1 MRMVS
6 FLSFFSSFVFL
17 NFVSVGGQEPSKKG
31 PGPRLLAIYLTEFGH
46 APIGGKPL
54 SRPQGLSI
62 DIDGNLYLADTGNN
76 RVLKI
81 NQDGKLV
88 RQVGGFGWGKEQF
101 DNPVDVWAEN
111 GLDVLVVDY
120 NNRRIER
127 YDKDLHYISSL
138 YNDETAPATA
148 QFAFP
153 VAVALSGHGE
163 ILLAD
168 VEFQRIVRINS
179 FGKVLGSFG
188 DYDAGDGALSSPMK
202 ILISPR
208 DDVFIADSARG
219 SILKFDYFGNF
230 ITHLGDG
237 ALRSPT
243 GLALWEDVLLVADGG
258 AHQVVGFARD
268 GERLGAWGE
277 AGEKMGRFSSSLCV
291 KVFRNRAFV
300 LDGGNN
306 RVQVFELKM
315 VDH

>member
-1 MRMVS
+1 MS
-6 FLSFFSSFVFL
+6 LYLSILYSLTFTAL
-17 NFVSVGGQEPSKKG
+17 QPQEDSAKNPT
-31 PGPRLLAIYLTEFGH
+31 PALAAIYLTEFGR

-62 DIDGNLYLADTGNN
+62 DIDGNLYIADTGNN
-76 RVLKI
+76 RVLKV
-81 NQDGKLV
+81 NQEGKLL

-101 DNPVDVWAEN
+101 DAPVDVWAEN
-111 GLDVLVVDY
+111 GLDVLIVDY

-127 YDKDLHYISSL
+127 YDRDLNYISSL

-163 ILLAD
+163 ILLVD

-208 DDVFIADSARG
+208 DEVFIADSARG
-219 SILKFDYFGNF
+219 SIIKFDYFGNF
-230 ITHLGDG
+230 VTYLGDG

-258 AHQVVGFARD
+258 AHQIAGFARD

-306 RVQVFELKM
+306 RVQIFELKM
-315 VDH
+315 AGH

>member
-1 MRMVS
+1 MFLLLS
-6 FLSFFSSFVFL
+6 IFSLQYFLSFGEQQPQERAGKNASSPL
-17 NFVSVGGQEPSKKG
+17 M
-31 PGPRLLAIYLTEFGH
+31 AIYLNELGH
-46 APIGGKPL
+46 TPIGGKPL

-62 DIDGNLYLADTGNN
+62 DLDGNLYIADTGNN
-76 RVLKI
+76 RVLKVD
-81 NQDGKLV
+81 QEGKLL

-101 DNPVDVWAEN
+101 DGPVDVWAEN
-111 GLDVLVVDY
+111 GLDVLIVDY

-168 VEFQRIVRINS
+168 AEFQRIVRINS
-179 FGKVLGSFG
+179 FGKLIGSFG

-208 DDVFIADSARG
+208 DEVFIADSARG
-219 SILKFDYFGNF
+219 NIIKYDYFGNF
-230 ITHLGDG
+230 VTHLGDG
-237 ALRSPT
+237 VLRSPT
-243 GLALWEDVLLVADGG
+243 GIDLWKDVLLVADGG
-258 AHQVVGFARD
+258 AHQIVGFSRD

-277 AGEKMGRFSSSLCV
+277 AEDKGGQFSSILGV
-291 KVFRNRAFV
+291 KVFRDRALV

-306 RVQVFELKM
+306 RVQIFELKM
-315 VDH
+315 VNP